1 MGELAALEGET
12 ERVIEAWW
20 RLLELRLLL
29 LNIAIAEKLK
39 VWSGLGW
46 VGWRAV
52 GWRVVGCGGQRMEG
66 QGRTGRLKVVKG

>member
-46 VGWRAV
+46 VGLV
-52 GWRVVGCGGQRMEG
+52 G
-66 QGRTGRLKVVKG
+66 GRLVGGWLVADGRRWIDL